1 MGGDALVDFITLLQ
15 NLRIA
20 MLQSYFW
27 HEWLIY
33 VFFSIWWHSTPCF
46 QKLYI
51 SSNSDN
57 QVCGFASSIS
67 RAFVI
72 KNVHLAFRAIEASF
86 LHTFCPTKEGDICVS
101 FPMSI
106 LCYLP
111 PWQKRQI
118 EKWCGRFSSIMQL
131 IWLLIWLYKQ
141 RFTFFFSHVEPQ
153 ISLDTMS
160 NDW

>member
-20 MLQSYFW
+20 MLQSNFW

-33 VFFSIWWHSTPCF
+33 VFSSIWWHGTPTSKSYIF
-46 QKLYI
+46 QVIVIIRFVVLHLP
-51 SSNSDN
+51 
-57 QVCGFASSIS
+57 S

-118 EKWCGRFSSIMQL
+118 EKWCGREIFIYNATHLATNL
-131 IWLLIWLYKQ
+131 IK
-141 RFTFFFSHVEPQ
+141 
-153 ISLDTMS
+153 
-160 NDW
+160 